1 MKNSKNLFYC
11 LIIALSLAS
20 CSDDDEATPQVQ
32 ELPEILV
39 QTSVDV
45 SIGSPVNVN
54 IENGGGEYRVFS
66 ANPEIATVEL
76 KNHKLTINAISVGKT
91 AVVVSDKNNHIKA
104 LGVAAY
110 LYKKI
115 VLKQEEKI
123 IEEITI
129 NKRLGYSKES
139 KIIISQG
146 HGGYQVSSEN
156 EEVATVTVNDHEL
169 VVTGVSGGET
179 TVKITDAYGLEAKL
193 PVKIIDT
200 TIAYTQEEL
209 AEIMANDEIRY
220 FYNDKT
226 YYINISDIFAR
237 FGITSKHTIEQGK
250 NKYGYSHYSYQ
261 FLLIFPGNTSIG
273 KKQESSIDFFLGGDF
288 SGSEAIEFEIIKND
302 GTKIWAVYS
311 FIEDDV
317 LHYGYFCDNIN
328 P

>member
-76 KNHKLTINAISVGKT
+76 KDHTLTIDALSLGNTSIII
-91 AVVVSDKNNHIKA
+91 SDKNNHYKA
-104 LGVAAY
+104 LRVVAHY
-110 LYKKI
+110 DEL
-115 VLKQEEKI
+115 VLQQEEKP
-123 IEEITI
+123 IEKVILT
-129 NKRLGYSKES
+129 KRLGYSKES

-146 HGGYQVSSEN
+146 NKGYQASSEN
-156 EEVATVTVNDHEL
+156 EEVATVTVNDDHEL

-179 TVKITDAYGLEAKL
+179 IVKITDAYGLEAKL

-220 FYNDKT
+220 FYNGNNWGRRLSFYTHVIDVDKGINSYGFKVSSYYFLFYFPGDKT
-226 YYINISDIFAR
+226 V
-237 FGITSKHTIEQGK
+237 GK
-250 NKYGYSHYSYQ
+250 KPNSNMKANVYG
-261 FLLIFPGNTSIG
+261 TSINFN
-273 KKQESSIDFFLGGDF
+273 K
-288 SGSEAIEFEIIKND
+288 AIEFEIIKND

-317 LHYGYFCDNIN
+317 LHYGYFCDNIK
-328 P
+328 